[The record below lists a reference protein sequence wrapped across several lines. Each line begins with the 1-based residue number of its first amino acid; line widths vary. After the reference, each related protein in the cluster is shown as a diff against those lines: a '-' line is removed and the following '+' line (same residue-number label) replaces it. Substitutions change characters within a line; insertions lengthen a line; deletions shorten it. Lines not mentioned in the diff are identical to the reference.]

1 MREILFRGKR
11 ADNREWAYGF
21 YVLFG
26 GKSIIMLSDITE
38 LRPSE
43 IFGLNELYEY
53 PVIREV
59 CPDTVGQFTGLL
71 DKNGNKIFEGDIIQ
85 YCERRLM
92 VWWNDEAF
100 QWQAKSVSGYDVI
113 TFEIHGDPNWTNID
127 FGWIAADMAI
137 LGRMEAEVI
146 GNKWD
151 NPELL
156 NP

>member
-26 GKSIIMLSDITE
+26 GKSIIMPSDITE

-43 IFGLNELYEY
+43 IFGLNELYEN

-71 DKNGNKIFEGDIIQ
+71 DKNGNKIFEGDIVAVFYDCKIQ
-85 YCERRLM
+85 FDGVVQY
-92 VWWNDEAF
+92 NNGAF
-100 QWQAKSVSGYDVI
+100 VIKGHSMEYLTRENMMFSVECS
-113 TFEIHGDPNWTNID
+113 
-127 FGWIAADMAI
+127 
-137 LGRMEAEVI
+137 
-146 GNKWD
+146 KWD
-151 NPELL
+151 KPEFL

>member
-1 MREILFRGKR
+1 MREILFRAKRCDSYEWVYGYYCKKTGKYVT
-11 ADNREWAYGF
+11 DYLMVTEDGF
-21 YVLFG
+21 MY
-26 GKSIIMLSDITE
+26 DIDHDTA
-38 LRPSE
+38 SE
-43 IFGLNELYEY
+43 
-53 PVIREV
+53 
-59 CPDTVGQFTGLL
+59 FTGLL

-85 YCERRLM
+85 YCERRLV

-113 TFEIHGDPNWTNID
+113 TFEIRGDPNWTNID

-151 NPELL
+151 NPELM
-156 NP
+156 NS